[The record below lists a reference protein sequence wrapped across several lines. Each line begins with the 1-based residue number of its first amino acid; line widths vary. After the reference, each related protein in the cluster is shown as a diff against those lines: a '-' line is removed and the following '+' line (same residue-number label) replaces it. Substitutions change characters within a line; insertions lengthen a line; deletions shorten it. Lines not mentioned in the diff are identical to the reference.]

1 MLITSNL
8 GVKYRNGVEAIKGI
22 DLMLEEGKIYGVLGP
37 SGGGKSSFLKG
48 LLQLVP
54 SSGKVR
60 FRNRPIGDFA
70 QTTAYV
76 EQTENID
83 RDFPITV
90 LQCVILGTYPSL
102 GLFKRPGKK
111 EKEAAI
117 KALDEVGLSGFKDR
131 QIGQLSG
138 GQFQRVLI
146 ARAMVQDATL
156 IFLDEPFVGID
167 VHNEAALIANLK
179 DLAAQGKTIFIV
191 HHDLSKVKSYFDEVI
206 LINGE

>member
-1 MLITSNL
+1 
-8 GVKYRNGVEAIKGI
+8 
-22 DLMLEEGKIYGVLGP
+22 
-37 SGGGKSSFLKG
+37 
-48 LLQLVP
+48 
-54 SSGKVR
+54 
-60 FRNRPIGDFA
+60 
-70 QTTAYV
+70 
-76 EQTENID
+76 
-83 RDFPITV
+83 FPITV

-167 VHNEAALIANLK
+167 VHNAAALIANLK

-206 LINGE
+206 LINGEVIAAGPLQEAYTRENIAKTFSLGQAPVSSRPGLSKVS